1 MTEIRLA
8 AIVGLYNQM
17 SDRFMTIG
25 YGEDRDLITLVRL
38 AAKQGLVDGLEFS
51 DGVGGL
57 NKDNLQEIQQ
67 IMADYGLAFAGISPN
82 LWGER
87 QWGKG
92 TLGASDPA
100 VRQKAQDRIRQ
111 VMDMAAT
118 VGCDYVGLWPGQDGF
133 DYPFEVDYR
142 QVYDWWVRGV
152 QACADHN
159 RDVRLG
165 LEFKPYEP
173 RTHSFLDT
181 AAKTLLLLENVN
193 RPNTGVCLDVGHAFY
208 GHENLGEV
216 VALSQR
222 NDRLF
227 HLHFNDNYGDWDWD
241 LNVGSVHFIAYVEL
255 MYWLKRT
262 GYRGWYSMDLFSY
275 RADPFDSMAE
285 SIEWVKSFN
294 RFVDEVGQEQFNSFI
309 EAGDPIA
316 MSRFFRERLF

>member
-1 MTEIRLA
+1 MTEIKLA
-8 AIVGLYNQM
+8 AITGLYNQM

-25 YGEDRDLITLVRL
+25 YGHDKDLITLVRL
-38 AAKQGLVDGLEFS
+38 IAEQGLVRGLEFS
-51 DGVGGL
+51 DGPGGL
-57 NKDNLQEIQQ
+57 NEGNLPEVRQILDDNGIT
-67 IMADYGLAFAGISPN
+67 FAGLSPN

-92 TLGASDPA
+92 TLGAADPA
-100 VRQKAQDRIRQ
+100 IRQQAQDRIKK
-111 VMDMAAT
+111 VMDLAAI
-118 VGCDYVGLWPGQDGF
+118 VGCEYVGLWPGQDGF
-133 DYPFEVDYR
+133 DYSFEVDYQ
-142 QVYDWWVRGV
+142 QVYEWWVSGV
-152 QACADHN
+152 QICADHN
-159 RDVRLG
+159 PDIHLG

-181 AAKTLLLLENVN
+181 AAKTLLLLESID
-193 RPNTGVCLDVGHAFY
+193 RPSAGVCLDVGHAFY

-216 VALSQR
+216 VALAQR
-222 NDRLF
+222 QEKLF

-241 LNVGSVHFIAYVEL
+241 LNVGSVHFIDYVEL

-262 GYRGWYSMDLFSY
+262 GYNGWYSMDLFSY

-285 SIEWVKSFN
+285 SIKWVKAFH
-294 RFVDEVGQEQFNSFI
+294 RFVEETGMEQFTTFI